1 MPLPR
6 AQRSGED
13 VVSPALPTQPGVPK
27 RAGGWLPPPG
37 RARAGP
43 EGQAG
48 SHSGVG
54 RAGGKRGA
62 SGGRAGT
69 DPAPT
74 GAVPPLGAAGMPRL
88 GAAPPELSPG
98 LSAKLPEPPGAV
110 PVPGSAPHPPA
121 REPRYRHG
129 AAGCGQRP
137 RCRDPDGSGG
147 CPGIAFRGWG
157 WERRRGP
164 RLLPGPGGLRAGRSR
179 EEPGAGAGAAAVSG
193 AAAAARLPPPPLTLR
208 QPHPGGA
215 APPPAPAP
223 ARPRAAAPRGA
234 QIWAGMAAPQL
245 GPGAPRPP
253 PDPSTGVPTPAPG
266 CRCPV
271 VAPRSPA
278 LSSGRCSPGGLL
290 RAGVQR
296 APGCSRRGSA
306 PRQPPPFAQI
316 LPGSVQP
323 PSVLLCRVPV
333 SPTLGTPLS
342 RRALRPRDRDK
353 GDGGDTGTGLGWLL
367 GC

>member
-1 MPLPR
+1 
-6 AQRSGED
+6 
-13 VVSPALPTQPGVPK
+13 
-27 RAGGWLPPPG
+27 
-37 RARAGP
+37 
-43 EGQAG
+43 
-48 SHSGVG
+48 
-54 RAGGKRGA
+54 
-62 SGGRAGT
+62 
-69 DPAPT
+69 
-74 GAVPPLGAAGMPRL
+74 MPRL
-88 GAAPPELSPG
+88 GTAPPELSPG
-98 LSAKLPEPPGAV
+98 LSAELPEPPGAV

-157 WERRRGP
+157 WERPRGP

-234 QIWAGMAAPQL
+234 QIWAGMAAPQP
-245 GPGAPRPP
+245 GPRSPPAAPRPEQGGP
-253 PDPSTGVPTPAPG
+253 HPGPAPQPPPG
-266 CRCPV
+266 AA
-271 VAPRSPA
+271 APLWPRAPQP
-278 LSSGRCSPGGLL
+278 GRCSPGGLL

-296 APGCSRRGSA
+296 APGCSCRGSA

-333 SPTLGTPLS
+333 SPMLRTPLS